1 MRHLAKAAD
10 RELRME
16 QNLSYI
22 SIYDT
27 TLRDGSQGEGVSF
40 SAEDKLKVARKL
52 DEFGVAYVEGGWPGS
67 NPKDAEFFSRA
78 RDVEFKNAKLAAFGS
93 TRRAKLA
100 AEDDPQILKLVEA
113 QTPVI
118 AIFGKSW
125 DLHVTDVFRITL
137 EQNLDM
143 IYDSVKFLV
152 SAGREVIFD
161 AEHFF
166 DGYKSDRQFALETL
180 SRAQA
185 AGAAC
190 VSLCDTNG
198 GSLPFEVRDIVREV
212 VSQLTVPVGIH
223 AHDDSGLA
231 VANSIV
237 AVENGAVHVQG
248 TMNGM
253 GERCGNANLCAIMP
267 ILELKMNRQCLPDG
281 ALVNL
286 TEVSRSIDEIANRVP
301 DVSLPF
307 VGAAAFAH
315 KGGVHVDAVMKNP
328 LTYEHVVPETV
339 GNSRRVLV
347 SELAGSS
354 SVVQKAA
361 KYDIDLGKQSPEVK
375 RVLDRVMN
383 MEHEGY
389 SFEDAEAS
397 FELLLK
403 KSVGLYRKLFDL
415 KSFRII
421 VEKRGADEETIT
433 EATLKIGVGDEE
445 AFVVAEGDGPVH
457 ALDNALRLALGRFYG
472 EELAKI
478 KLTDFKV
485 RVLNTKDATAAK
497 VRTIIESRDRDAV
510 WSTVGV
516 SPNIIEA
523 SWAALADSVEYG
535 LLKHLAAK

>member
-1 MRHLAKAAD
+1 
-10 RELRME
+10 ME
-16 QNLSYI
+16 SKLPYI

-27 TLRDGSQGEGVSF
+27 TLRDGTQGEGVNF
-40 SAEDKLKVARKL
+40 SAEDKLKVAKRL

-78 RDVEFKNAKLAAFGS
+78 KDVEFKNAKLAAFGS

-100 AEDDPQILKLVEA
+100 AEDDPQIVKLVEA

-118 AIFGKSW
+118 TIFGKSW

-137 EQNLDM
+137 DQNLEM

-166 DGYKSDRQFALETL
+166 DGYRSDREFAMEGLR
-180 SRAQA
+180 RAQE

-190 VSLCDTNG
+190 VALCDTNG
-198 GSLPFEVRDIVREV
+198 GSLPFQVRDIVREV
-212 VSQLTVPVGIH
+212 VAELGIPVGMH

-237 AVENGAVHVQG
+237 AVENGATHVQG
-248 TMNGM
+248 TTNGL

-267 ILELKMNRQCLPDG
+267 ILELKMNRRCLPDG

-286 TEVSRSIDEIANRVP
+286 TDLSRSVDEIANRVP

-307 VGAAAFAH
+307 VGASAFAH
-315 KGGVHVDAVMKNP
+315 KAGVHVDAVMKNP
-328 LTYEHVVPETV
+328 VTYEHIAPEVV

-375 RVLDRVMN
+375 GVLERVMSL
-383 MEHEGY
+383 EHEGY

-403 KSVGLYRKLFDL
+403 KSMGLYRKLFDL
-415 KSFRII
+415 KSYKVI
-421 VEKRGADEETIT
+421 VEQRGSCVDPIT
-433 EATLKIGVGDEE
+433 EATLKIGVGNEE

-457 ALDNALRLALGRFYG
+457 ALDNALRLALARFYG
-472 EELAKI
+472 PELAKI

-485 RVLNTKDATAAK
+485 RVVNTRDATAAK
-497 VRTIIESRDRDAV
+497 VRTIIESRDRDTV

-516 SPNIIEA
+516 STNIIEA